1 MQTEIQYGPS
11 YSLAKVT
18 LAPSET
24 LRVEGGAMVA
34 MSGVSMETKAEGG
47 LLKSLTRTLAGESFF
62 INTYQAS
69 DSGGELMLAPALPGD
84 LRVLELSNETLMV
97 QSGSFV
103 AAVPTIEIDTKWGG
117 AKTFFAGEGL
127 ILLRATGNGSL
138 IVSSYGAI
146 HEMTLQAGQTFTVD
160 TGHVVA
166 FTEGVGFKVRSVG
179 GVKSTLFSG
188 EGLVVDFS
196 GPGRLLIQT
205 RSEASFL
212 AWLLPKLPKKD

>member
-127 ILLRATGNGSL
+127 ILLRATRNGSL

>member
-1 MQTEIQYGPS
+1 
-11 YSLAKVT
+11 VT
-18 LAPSET
+18 LTPNEA

-34 MSGVSMETKAEGG
+34 MHGVTMETKAEGG

-62 INTYQAS
+62 INTYQAG
-69 DSGGELMLAPALPGD
+69 DSGGELLLAPALPGD

-103 AAVPTIEIDTKWGG
+103 AAVPTVEIDTKWGG

-127 ILLRATGNGSL
+127 ILLRTTGSGPL

-146 HEMTLQAGQTFTVD
+146 HEMTLQAGQTLTVD

-188 EGLVVDFS
+188 EGLVVDLT